1 MEVSD
6 TRLLNPKTMIV
17 GTTSQLAKPWLLCHL
32 MMILLVEPLADEFG
46 VSPS

>member
-1 MEVSD
+1 MRFPYAQD
-6 TRLLNPKTMIV
+6 PR
-17 GTTSQLAKPWLLCHL
+17 LAKPWLLCHL